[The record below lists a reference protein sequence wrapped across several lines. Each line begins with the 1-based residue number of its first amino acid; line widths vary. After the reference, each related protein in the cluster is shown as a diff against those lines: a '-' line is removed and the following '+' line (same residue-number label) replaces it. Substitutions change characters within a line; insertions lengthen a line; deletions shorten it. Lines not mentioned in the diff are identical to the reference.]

1 MRCRPGGRER
11 RANSVTEGAGR
22 PSSREGRSAASV
34 GAGILLSRL
43 TGFLRDLVIARFFG
57 TMLAADAY
65 AAALQIPTVL
75 RNLLGEGSLSA
86 AFVPVYSS
94 LLEGDRAEREAP
106 ALLARRVLGRLIL
119 LAGVLSA
126 LGVAL
131 APWLT
136 RIVAPG
142 FDAETS
148 ALTTQLVRIL
158 FPMAGVMILA
168 AWCLGVL
175 NSHRRFFLPFAAPVL
190 WNLAQV
196 AGLLLGARFGW
207 SPLIQVLA
215 WSTLAGSLLQLGVQ
229 LPTARRLARSV
240 RPLLDRG
247 SEPVRRVMRNMV
259 PVAASQGIFQI
270 ASFADVILASFLPAG
285 AVVGLYYAQRLA
297 YLPLSLFGV
306 SVAAAALPEMSRQT
320 GPEALRSRLVNG
332 FFQILYFVLPSA
344 IALILFGDLAVRIVF
359 QRGAFDEYSTQ
370 LVSGILI
377 AYSVGLV
384 ATSSVKLFAGGFHA
398 MQDTRTP
405 MRFATIS
412 VASGIAL
419 GASAMLLMRG
429 AGYGAL
435 SAAGLALGG
444 SVGAWLNLLLLWSG
458 LRRRVGVLFEGAA
471 LRPLVRLCAA
481 ALAGAAAGSV
491 ARLALTARIHSETT
505 IGAAAVL
512 TGTLLAAGVVYLS
525 IVRRPPRPISNG

>member
-1 MRCRPGGRER
+1 M
-11 RANSVTEGAGR
+11 A
-22 PSSREGRSAASV
+22 
-34 GAGILLSRL
+34 
-43 TGFLRDLVIARFFG
+43 
-57 TMLAADAY
+57 AADAY
-65 AAALQIPTVL
+65 AAAIKIPNLL
-75 RNLLGEGSLSA
+75 RNLLGEGALSA

-94 LLEGDRAEREAP
+94 LLEGDRSETEAP
-106 ALLARRVLGRLIL
+106 GLLARRVLGRLTL

-142 FDAETS
+142 FEAEAS
-148 ALTTQLVRIL
+148 ALTTRLVRIL

-175 NSHRRFFLPFAAPVL
+175 NSHRRFFLPFAAPAL

-207 SPLIQVLA
+207 SPLIEVLA

-229 LPTARRLARSV
+229 LPTARKLARGV
-240 RPLLDRG
+240 LPLLDRG
-247 SEPVRRVMRNMV
+247 SDPVRRVMRNMV
-259 PVAASQGIFQI
+259 PVAASQGIFQL

-297 YLPLSLFGV
+297 YLPLSLFGI
-306 SVAAAALPEMSRQT
+306 SVATAALPEMSRQR

-332 FFQILYFVLPSA
+332 FFQILYFVLPAA

-377 AYSVGLV
+377 AYAVGLV

-405 MRFATIS
+405 MRFAAIS

-419 GASAMLLMRG
+419 GATAMLLMRA

-444 SVGAWLNLLLLWSG
+444 SLGAWLNLVLLWYG
-458 LRRRVGVLFEGAA
+458 LRRRVGVLFERAA
-471 LRPLVRLCAA
+471 LRPILRLCTA
-481 ALAGAAAGSV
+481 ALASAAAGSI
-491 ARLALTARIHSETT
+491 ARWALAERVSSTT
-505 IGAAAVL
+505 TVGAAAVL
-512 TGTLLAAGVVYLS
+512 SGTLLAAGVVYLS
-525 IVRRPPRPISNG
+525 ITRRPPRPIPDG

>member
-1 MRCRPGGRER
+1 MLCRPGGRER
-11 RANSVTEGAGR
+11 RPKPVTEGAGR
-22 PSSREGRSAASV
+22 PSRREGRSAATV

-43 TGFLRDLVIARFFG
+43 TGFLRDLIIARFFG
-57 TMLAADAY
+57 TMVAADAY
-65 AAALQIPTVL
+65 AAAIKIPNVL

-94 LLEGDRAEREAP
+94 LLEGDRAESEAP
-106 ALLARRVLGRLIL
+106 ALLARRVLGRLVL

-136 RIVAPG
+136 RVVAPG
-142 FDAETS
+142 FDAEAS

-207 SPLIQVLA
+207 SPLIRVLA

-259 PVAASQGIFQI
+259 PVAASQGIFQL

-306 SVAAAALPEMSRQT
+306 SVAAAERCAP
-320 GPEALRSRLVNG
+320 
-332 FFQILYFVLPSA
+332 
-344 IALILFGDLAVRIVF
+344 DL
-359 QRGAFDEYSTQ
+359 
-370 LVSGILI
+370 
-377 AYSVGLV
+377 
-384 ATSSVKLFAGGFHA
+384 
-398 MQDTRTP
+398 
-405 MRFATIS
+405 
-412 VASGIAL
+412 
-419 GASAMLLMRG
+419 
-429 AGYGAL
+429 
-435 SAAGLALGG
+435 
-444 SVGAWLNLLLLWSG
+444 
-458 LRRRVGVLFEGAA
+458 
-471 LRPLVRLCAA
+471 
-481 ALAGAAAGSV
+481 
-491 ARLALTARIHSETT
+491 
-505 IGAAAVL
+505 
-512 TGTLLAAGVVYLS
+512 
-525 IVRRPPRPISNG
+525 

>member
-1 MRCRPGGRER
+1 MRCRRGGRER
-11 RANSVTEGAGR
+11 RANPVTEGAGR

-57 TMLAADAY
+57 TMVAADAY
-65 AAALQIPTVL
+65 AAAIKIPNVL

-94 LLEGDRAEREAP
+94 LLKGDRAESEAP
-106 ALLARRVLGRLIL
+106 ALLARRVLGRLVL

-142 FDAETS
+142 FDAEAS

-175 NSHRRFFLPFAAPVL
+175 TSHRRFFLPFAAPVL

-207 SPLIQVLA
+207 SPLIRVLA

-229 LPTARRLARSV
+229 LPTARRLARGV

-259 PVAASQGIFQI
+259 PVAASQGIFQL

-332 FFQILYFVLPSA
+332 FFQILYFVLPAA
-344 IALILFGDLAVRIVF
+344 IALAVRIVF

-377 AYSVGLV
+377 AYAVGLV

-405 MRFATIS
+405 MRFAAIS

-444 SVGAWLNLLLLWSG
+444 SLGAWLNLLLLWSG
-458 LRRRVGVLFEGAA
+458 LHRRVGVLFENAA
-471 LRPLVRLCAA
+471 LRPLVRLCVA

>member
-1 MRCRPGGRER
+1 MPCRPGGRER
-11 RANSVTEGAGR
+11 RAKPVTEGAGR
-22 PSSREGRSAASV
+22 PSRRVGRSSASV

-57 TMLAADAY
+57 TMVAADAY
-65 AAALQIPTVL
+65 AAAIRIPNVL

-94 LLEGDRAEREAP
+94 LLEGDGAEGEAP
-106 ALLARRVLGRLIL
+106 ALLARRVLGRLVL
-119 LAGVLSA
+119 LAGFLSA

-142 FDAETS
+142 FDAEAS

-229 LPTARRLARSV
+229 LPTARKLARSV

-259 PVAASQGIFQI
+259 PVAASQGIFQV

-297 YLPLSLFGV
+297 YLPLSLFGI

-320 GPEALRSRLVNG
+320 GSEALRSRLVNG
-332 FFQILYFVLPSA
+332 FFQILYFVLPA
-344 IALILFGDLAVRIVF
+344 AVALILFGDLAVRIVF

-377 AYSVGLV
+377 AYAVGLV

-405 MRFATIS
+405 MRFAAIS
-412 VASGIAL
+412 VASGIAI

-429 AGYGAL
+429 AGFGAL

-444 SVGAWLNLLLLWSG
+444 SVGAWLNLLLLWAG
-458 LRRRVGVLFEGAA
+458 LRRRVGALFESAV
-471 LRPLVRLCAA
+471 LKPLARLCVA
-481 ALAGAAAGSV
+481 ALAGAVAGSV
-491 ARLALTARIHSETT
+491 SRLALTERLPAETT
-505 IGAAAVL
+505 MGAAAVL

-525 IVRRPPRPISNG
+525 IVRRPPRPISDV

>member
-1 MRCRPGGRER
+1 M
-11 RANSVTEGAGR
+11 V
-22 PSSREGRSAASV
+22 
-34 GAGILLSRL
+34 
-43 TGFLRDLVIARFFG
+43 
-57 TMLAADAY
+57 AADAY
-65 AAALQIPTVL
+65 AAAIKIPNVL

-94 LLEGDRAEREAP
+94 LLKGDRAESEAP
-106 ALLARRVLGRLIL
+106 ALLARRVLGRLVL

-142 FDAETS
+142 FDAEAS

-175 NSHRRFFLPFAAPVL
+175 TSHRRFFLPFAAPVL

-207 SPLIQVLA
+207 SPLIRVLA

-229 LPTARRLARSV
+229 LPTARRLARGV

-259 PVAASQGIFQI
+259 PVAASQGIFQL

-332 FFQILYFVLPSA
+332 FFQILYFVLPAA
-344 IALILFGDLAVRIVF
+344 IALAVRIVF

-377 AYSVGLV
+377 AYAVGLV

-405 MRFATIS
+405 MRFAAIS

-444 SVGAWLNLLLLWSG
+444 SLGAWLNLLLLWSG
-458 LRRRVGVLFEGAA
+458 LHRRVGVLFENAA
-471 LRPLVRLCAA
+471 LRPLVRLCVA